1 MEQQKWEIH
10 TIKKVIANSKYEL
23 KCTFE
28 NDVVKTFDFKPLLKK
43 KGSMLE
49 PLRSVDYFKKV
60 FLEMGVPTW
69 PNGYDICADVIYMQG
84 KASKQ
89 LKKPAA

>member
-1 MEQQKWEIH
+1 
-10 TIKKVIANSKYEL
+10 
-23 KCTFE
+23 
-28 NDVVKTFDFKPLLKK
+28 
-43 KGSMLE
+43 MLE

-69 PNGYDICADVIYMQG
+69 PNGYDVCADVIFRDG
-84 KASKQ
+84 KSVKQ

>member
-1 MEQQKWEIH
+1 MENKKWEIH
-10 TIKKVIANSKYEL
+10 TIKKVVATDKYEL
-23 KCTFE
+23 ICTFE
-28 NDVVKTFDFKPLLKK
+28 NNIVKAFDFKPLLKK
-43 KGSMLE
+43 KGTMLE

-69 PNGYDICADVIYMQG
+69 PNGYDVCADVIFRDG
-84 KASKQ
+84 KSVKQ

>member
-1 MEQQKWEIH
+1 MAQQKWELH
-10 TIKKVIANSKYEL
+10 TIKKFVATGKYEL
-23 KCTFE
+23 ICTFE
-28 NDVVKTFDFKPLLKK
+28 NDVVKTFDFKPLFKK
-43 KGSMLE
+43 SGSMLE

-69 PNGYDICADVIYMQG
+69 PNGYDVCADVIYMEG
-84 KASKQ
+84 KAAKQ